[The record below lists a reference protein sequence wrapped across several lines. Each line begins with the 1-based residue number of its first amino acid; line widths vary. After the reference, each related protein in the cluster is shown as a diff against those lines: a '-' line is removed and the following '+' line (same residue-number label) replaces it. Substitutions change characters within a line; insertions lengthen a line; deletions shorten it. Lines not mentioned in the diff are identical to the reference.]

1 MQIDVEDGA
10 ELFLENVNGL
20 IVSIHLDFYCRNTNR
35 ECRVFTT
42 KGELVCDL
50 LKQSVLW
57 IDASGQITEKL
68 FQNERDDMF
77 RRQLKHFFNC
87 LKGNSQPMISVEDG
101 VQVIKIIDAARESH
115 SSGRR
120 IKI

>member
-1 MQIDVEDGA
+1 M
-10 ELFLENVNGL
+10 
-20 IVSIHLDFYCRNTNR
+20 DFYFRNPKR
-35 ECRVFTT
+35 ECWVFTT
-42 KGELVCDL
+42 KGELVWDL
-50 LKQSVLW
+50 PKQSVLW
-57 IDASGQITEKL
+57 IDASGRISEEL

-77 RRQLKHFFNC
+77 RSQLKHFFDC